1 MACGLSFLAYGLNQV
16 DWSNLVLAVVLAII
30 IILTCTMN
38 YLHDRSASNVMKSIK
53 SMLPADCMVV
63 RDGKQIKTAAANVSS
78 QREGRGRQADQD
90 RRSQSKQP
98 EGGER
103 TASRSRPPQP
113 K

>member
-63 RDGKQIKTAAANVSS
+63 RDGKQIKTAASCCRPRLCCLRCPRSS
-78 QREGRGRQADQD
+78 SSAT
-90 RRSQSKQP
+90 SS
-98 EGGER
+98 
-103 TASRSRPPQP
+103 T
-113 K
+113 